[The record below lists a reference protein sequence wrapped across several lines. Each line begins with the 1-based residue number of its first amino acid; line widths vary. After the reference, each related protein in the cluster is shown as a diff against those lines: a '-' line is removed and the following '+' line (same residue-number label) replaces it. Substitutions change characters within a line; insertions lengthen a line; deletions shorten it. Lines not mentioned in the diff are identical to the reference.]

1 MGAYTYQ
8 MAHALAEAGHDVEV
22 VSLRKEG
29 ESEPSTTTEQVGSKQ
44 IIIHRAPWTPVLG
57 ELKMFPLLTSTTLYT
72 LKTSLGLWN
81 SFLRRHQEK
90 PFEVAEVHEHL
101 GAGIMPL
108 AVQTLPVVV
117 KLHTPHS
124 MFISRGWHGHSPNF
138 DNQVASMLERMSIVL
153 ADEICS
159 PSQDVARYV
168 ANDLRIP
175 LDSIAI
181 VRNPVDTN
189 QFSPEGE
196 VALPPHDGPR
206 VLFVGRLEERKG
218 ITYLIEAVPK
228 VVAQVPNAQFVFVG
242 DDTNYGATGGSV
254 LQSCKDT
261 LEKHGCLNNA
271 LFVSQVKLAVMP
283 TYYRAADIC
292 AVPSLYDN
300 APYTCI
306 EAMAC
311 GRAIIGTTVGGIPE
325 YIQTGRNG
333 LLVEPRNS
341 QALADGIL
349 RLVHNAEE
357 RKRFGAEA
365 RVQVISTL
373 SKSAVANQ
381 MTALYQSAIEKHAR
395 KEKVRLYPKDQNSL
409 VTEATQFLGAY
420 DQMLYDYLYQN
431 SWRFRI
437 QHWQR
442 EMAARGPKYLFAKAL
457 LRLMRPFAQLG
468 SGSWFA
474 ETAANLEK
482 SVQNLE
488 TPSANRV

>member
-29 ESEPSTTTEQVGSKQ
+29 ETESSISTTQVGSKQ

-57 ELKMFPLLTSTTLYT
+57 ELKMFPLITSTSLYT
-72 LKTSLGLWN
+72 LKTSFALWN
-81 SFLRRHQEK
+81 SFLKRHLEK

-101 GAGIMPL
+101 AAGVMPL
-108 AVQTLPVVV
+108 AVQALPVVV

-124 MFISRGWHGHSPNF
+124 MFISKGWHGHRPNF

-159 PSQDVARYV
+159 PSQDVAQYV

-175 LDSIAI
+175 LDSITI
-181 VRNPVDTN
+181 VRNPVDTD

-206 VLFVGRLEERKG
+206 ILFVGRLEERKG

-228 VVAQVPNAQFVFVG
+228 VVAQVPSAQFVFVG

-261 LEKHGCLNNA
+261 LQKHGCLNNA
-271 LFVSQVKLAVMP
+271 LFVSQVKLDAMP
-283 TYYRAADIC
+283 TYYRAADVC

-311 GRAIIGTTVGGIPE
+311 GRAIVGTATGGIPE

-333 LLVEPRNS
+333 LLVEPRNP
-341 QALADGIL
+341 QALADAIV
-349 RLVHNAEE
+349 RLIRNAEE
-357 RKRFGAEA
+357 RTRLGTQA
-365 RVQVISTL
+365 RIDAISAL

-381 MTALYQSAIEKHAR
+381 MISLYQRAIEKHAHTQ
-395 KEKVRLYPKDQNSL
+395 KFRLYSKDQSCL
-409 VTEATQFLGAY
+409 VAEATQFLHAY
-420 DQMLYDYLYQN
+420 DQMIYDYLYQN

-442 EMAARGPKYLFAKAL
+442 VIAARGLKYFFGKAL
-457 LRLMRPFAQLG
+457 LRLMRPFARLG

-474 ETAANLEK
+474 ETAANLETSLQK
-482 SVQNLE
+482 LE
-488 TPSANRV
+488 TTPVNQG